1 MNLSYLFRFFFF
13 SIFISLFGFCGE
25 GDKNSHNHSQVEDSP
40 SSPTKSSSVEIEIG
54 WLYTQLPL
62 KMEIREPSG
71 SQSLALWTTGSVPFG
86 KSAPFSTIIVDSK
99 ILLKPGAKKQFLLV
113 MKNDTDSTV
122 YFFAAPHQAH
132 PVEHSFGFK
141 FKCLC
146 VNHAFTVPPG
156 EFWYRVVEIRL
167 SPEFL
172 GDKLTLT
179 HNVIGITK
187 ERMLDFEK
195 GSAKSFTTEMD

>member
-1 MNLSYLFRFFFF
+1 MTLLSYLFRFLIL
-13 SIFISLFGFCGE
+13 SLSLFAFCGE
-25 GDKNSHNHSQVEDSP
+25 GNQDSHNHSQVVSVP
-40 SSPTKSSSVEIEIG
+40 GTPTKSNSVEIEIG
-54 WLYTQLPL
+54 WQYTQIPL

-71 SQSLALWTTGSVPFG
+71 SQSLALWTTGSVAFG
-86 KSAPFSTIIVDSK
+86 KNAPFSTPIPDSK

-113 MKNDTDSTV
+113 MKNETKEPV